1 MAIVQVYLVA
11 PTLIAWGLDRLLHTA
26 APEIALIG
34 TAGTMHDALERI
46 ETSYPDVLVV
56 DFDDEPD
63 AGAVRA
69 LRERTHVKALVLT
82 STREAG
88 VVQQLLDIGASVV
101 HKRITPASFLRA
113 VVDLAHTDTTMVD
126 ESESVPTWL
135 PRAVHVERQPRRSHC
150 EVPSLTLRER
160 QTLAAIAADS
170 TAPLKVIADHLCI
183 SEHTLRN
190 RLTAI
195 YAKFGVH
202 GRLDLQAHVTGHGMA
217 SNSLNHALAL

>member
-1 MAIVQVYLVA
+1 MANVQVYLVA
-11 PTLIAWGLDRLLHTA
+11 PTLIAWGLDRLLRTA
-26 APEIALIG
+26 APEISLIG
-34 TAGTMHDALERI
+34 SAGTMRDAMERI
-46 ETSYPDVLVV
+46 ETFYPDVLVV

-63 AGAVRA
+63 AEAVRA
-69 LRERTHVKALVLT
+69 LREQTHVKALALT
-82 STREAG
+82 STREAS
-88 VVQQLLDIGASVV
+88 VVQQLLATGASVV

-113 VVDLAHTDTTMVD
+113 VTDLAQTDTSAASDGEMLDARPRRPVH
-126 ESESVPTWL
+126 EERL
-135 PRAVHVERQPRRSHC
+135 PQRSHC

-160 QTLAAIAADS
+160 QTLAAMAADS

-202 GRLDLQAHVTGHGMA
+202 GRLDLQAHVTGHGQA
-217 SNSLNHALAL
+217 PAGFNHALAF